1 MPRVKQKP
9 RTFFKAYKNP
19 PVVAPGDFYMLT
31 ALKQLGSQ
39 ICQVAAF
46 RLGKRNMSVALLAF

>member
-9 RTFFKAYKNP
+9 RTFFKAYKKS
-19 PVVAPGDFYMLT
+19 PGCCTGGFSMLIT
-31 ALKQLGSQ
+31 LKQLGSQ